1 MVDFSVVGSHLFCFR
16 KQVEEIPDNFPFK
29 ITDAKGTNAI
39 TLKRTYHGEQIEI
52 VAYMPSLVT
61 GDELERDKDD
71 EDKSGAE
78 KDSDDDAGEK
88 PPQSRV
94 PLTVTITKG
103 DGPVLEFTCTAY
115 PDEVLI
121 DSLSV
126 TQPSGNDETD
136 LIAYEGPDF
145 K

>member
-1 MVDFSVVGSHLFCFR
+1 
-16 KQVEEIPDNFPFK
+16 
-29 ITDAKGTNAI
+29 
-39 TLKRTYHGEQIEI
+39 
-52 VAYMPSLVT
+52 MPSLVT
-61 GDELERDKDD
+61 GDEPDHDRDD
-71 EDKSGAE
+71 EDKGE
-78 KDSDDDAGEK
+78 DENDSNDDEGEK
-88 PPQSRV
+88 PPQSSV

-126 TQPSGNDETD
+126 MQPSGNDETD